1 MGTKTFSIIIKTAYE
16 NLGNTAGVE
25 LFGKTML
32 QWVCSAV
39 RGEFVTVDYSDKV
52 EIPVLIRPYLNPEAE
67 YTVVLYSD
75 TPLITEKTV
84 NQAVAEAEKSGA
96 NVIKLTRG
104 FVFKTDFIAQVD
116 KIYTEETHYYDEED
130 FVTAFSYRQVA
141 LICEILRNRILN
153 FHMERGVYIEDV
165 ATTFIGSE
173 VVIGK
178 NVRIAPNNIIKG
190 NSVIADGVRLETG
203 NNIIDSYIGK
213 KATCVSSRINHSS
226 VGEGSSVGP
235 YANLRED
242 VILGADCHVG
252 DFVEIKKSKIGER
265 CKMGHL
271 AYIGNVVMG
280 RDCNVGAGT
289 VFANYDGK
297 DKHTTVVGNRA
308 FIGSQSTIVAPV
320 TLGDGAFVA
329 AGSVITSSVPEKALA
344 IARARQVEKPEWK
357 GNKYTASPES
367 DAQILKG
374 TNFSEENL

>member
-357 GNKYTASPES
+357 GNKYTASPEA